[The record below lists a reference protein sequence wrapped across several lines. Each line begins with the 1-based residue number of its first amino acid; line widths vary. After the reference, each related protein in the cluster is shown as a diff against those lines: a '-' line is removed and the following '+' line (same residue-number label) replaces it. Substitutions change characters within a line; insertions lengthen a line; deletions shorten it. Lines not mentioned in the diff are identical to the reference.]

1 MMAKL
6 DIMSIYSIAE
16 AKNRLPELIDL
27 ALGGEDV
34 VITRWGQPVAE
45 LKPVPGAARPVSPGD
60 LDWLA
65 ARRIRRLSCAED
77 AGTLLS
83 RMRDE
88 EAR

>member
-1 MMAKL
+1 MAMI
-6 DIMSIYSIAE
+6 DIMSIYSVSE

-34 VITRWGQPVAE
+34 VITRRGQPVAE
-45 LKPVPGAARPVSPGD
+45 LKPVPQAARPVSPGD
-60 LDWLA
+60 LDWLMT
-65 ARRIRRLSCAED
+65 RRIRRASRSED